1 MSMIIVL
8 VIVMIAVAF
17 FTLIER
23 KVLGYIHIR
32 KGPNKPGPIGLIV
45 PFADAVKLFLK
56 EIRFPIISN
65 RVPFTTVGIIII
77 IVPMTI

>member
-1 MSMIIVL
+1 MESIIILVL
-8 VIVMIAVAF
+8 VMISVAF

-56 EIRFPIISN
+56 EIRYPMMSN
-65 RVPFTTVGIIII
+65 RAPFIIVGVIIM

>member
-1 MSMIIVL
+1 MGAIIIL
-8 VIVMIAVAF
+8 IIAIIAVAF

-32 KGPNKPGPIGLIV
+32 KGPNKPGPLGLIV

-56 EIRFPIISN
+56 EMSYPHISN
-65 RVPFTTVGIIII
+65 KLIFSRVSIIII
-77 IVPMTI
+77 IVPIVL